1 MGPERE
7 AGREGRGGGLGRD
20 ANVDEEAIV
29 RALDDRFEYAKRK
42 GDPVPMTSKQMD
54 LAMFTF
60 GAASF
65 VEEAHQLYC

>member
-1 MGPERE
+1 MH
-7 AGREGRGGGLGRD
+7 
-20 ANVDEEAIV
+20 
-29 RALDDRFEYAKRK
+29 AKRK
-42 GDPVPMTSKQMD
+42 GDPVSMTSKQMD